1 MLHVTGLEAG
11 YGNIRVLKG
20 IDMHVRRGVVTAL
33 IGANGAGK
41 STLIRTI
48 SGQIPPTAGRIRFLD
63 EDIHH
68 RPAHVIARLG
78 LVQVPEGRQVLS
90 RMSVLE
96 NLEMGAFTR
105 TDGDVG
111 ADIDRL
117 FRRFPRLAERKRQPA
132 GTLSGGEQQMVAM
145 ARALMARPKLLLLD
159 EPSMGLAPI
168 VVADIFRLIAEIAS
182 EGMTILL
189 VEQNARQALRIAD
202 YAYVMETGRIA
213 LHGPA
218 SQLLN
223 DPSVIAAYL
232 GGTADAASTRGTIPG
247 ANPELG

>member
-1 MLHVTGLEAG
+1 MLRVAGLEAG

-20 IDMHVRRGVVTAL
+20 IDLHVPKGTVVAL

-41 STLIRTI
+41 TTLIRAI
-48 SGQIPPTAGRIRFLD
+48 SGQIPATAGRIQFLD
-63 EDIHH
+63 ERIHG
-68 RPAHVIARLG
+68 RSPHVIARLG

-96 NLEMGAFTR
+96 NLEMGAFAR

-111 ADIDRL
+111 ADIERL
-117 FRRFPRLAERKRQPA
+117 FQRFPRLSERKRQPA
-132 GTLSGGEQQMVAM
+132 GTLSGGEQQMVAI
-145 ARALMARPKLLLLD
+145 ARALMARPRLLLLD
-159 EPSMGLAPI
+159 EPSMGLAPMI
-168 VVADIFRLIAEIAS
+168 VADIFRLIAEIAS

-189 VEQNARQALRIAD
+189 VEQNARHALRIAD

-218 SQLLN
+218 SELLH
-223 DPSVIAAYL
+223 DPDVVAAYL
-232 GGTADAASTRGTIPG
+232 GGATDPAAG
-247 ANPELG
+247 